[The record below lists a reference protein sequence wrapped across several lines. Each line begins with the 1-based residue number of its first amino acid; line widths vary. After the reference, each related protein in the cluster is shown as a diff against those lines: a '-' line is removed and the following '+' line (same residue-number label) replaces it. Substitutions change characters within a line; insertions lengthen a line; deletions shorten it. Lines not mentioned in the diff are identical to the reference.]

1 MPHPLCD
8 SHVHVHALHALTVCL
23 RDRLRWQQLLICVM
37 AQVLVCLCVA
47 WDWKRGPAAH
57 DINWQVDEHEEW
69 GFGSAVKCIAQI
81 YDGTETGMDRIRR
94 GLQAAFPQFWWTFDH
109 AVARQPSRPP
119 PLQYY
124 AEGI

>member
-37 AQVLVCLCVA
+37 AQLLVCVA

-57 DINWQVDEHEEW
+57 DINWQVDEHGEW
-69 GFGSAVKCIAQI
+69 GYWSAVKCIAQI

-94 GLQAAFPQFWWTFDH
+94 SLQAAFPQFWWTFDH
-109 AVARQPSRPP
+109 AVASAPSRPP
-119 PLQYY
+119 PLQ
-124 AEGI
+124 